1 MTGEVALG
9 ALLREP
15 ALAALLDALDGPGEE
30 TRVVGGAVRNLLLG
44 RPATDVDLATTAI
57 PDEVMRRARA
67 VGFGTVPTGLDHG
80 TVAVLVHG
88 RPFEVT
94 TLREDIETD
103 GRHAVVRFGRDFA
116 ADAARRDFTIN
127 ALSVGRGGRVHDTVG
142 GLADLAARRVRFI
155 GDPARR
161 IREDYLRI
169 LRLFRFHAE
178 YGDGPLDREG
188 LTAAI
193 RERGGLALLSRER
206 IRGEILKL
214 LAAPRAVEVVGEM
227 SDAGFLAA
235 VLAGVGDLGRLAR
248 ASRIAEGG
256 SPSDAEPDP
265 LRRLAALAVAVPE
278 DAERLREGLRLS
290 NAEADRLAAYARV
303 VSRLRAGSAPLDE
316 GAVRR
321 LAAEHG
327 VAALADALAATAGE
341 ARPTFCGKGADAV
354 RRLLTGAEP
363 PPTFPLRGADLV
375 AEGVPVGPRIGEGL
389 ARARDAW
396 LSAGCPTG
404 PDAAAR
410 LLPVAL
416 KAAAA

>member
-1 MTGEVALG
+1 MTGEAALA

-15 ALAALLDALDGPGEE
+15 ALAALLDALDGRGEE
-30 TRVVGGAVRNLLLG
+30 TRVVGGAVRNLILG
-44 RPATDVDLATTAI
+44 RPATDVDLVTTAM
-57 PDEVMRRARA
+57 PDEVIRRAKEA
-67 VGFGTVPTGLDHG
+67 GFGTVPTGLEHG
-80 TVAVLVHG
+80 TVTVLVDG

-94 TLREDIETD
+94 TVREDIETD

-116 ADAARRDFTIN
+116 ADAARRDFTVN
-127 ALSVGRGGRVHDTVG
+127 ALSVGRDGQVHDTVG
-142 GLADLAARRVRFI
+142 GLPDLATRRVRFI

-178 YGDGPLDREG
+178 YGKGPLDREG
-188 LTAAI
+188 LDASI
-193 RERGGLALLSRER
+193 RERGGLGLLSRER
-206 IRGEILKL
+206 IRAEFLKL
-214 LAAPRAVEVVGEM
+214 LAAPRADEVVGEM
-227 SDAGFLAA
+227 SDAGFLAL
-235 VLAGVGDLGRLAR
+235 VLAGVGELGRLAR
-248 ASRIAEGG
+248 ASRIADLGRV
-256 SPSDAEPDP
+256 SDAAPDS

-278 DAERLREGLRLS
+278 DAKRLRERLRLS
-290 NAEADRLAAYARV
+290 NGEAERLTAYARV
-303 VSRLRAGSAPLDE
+303 VARLKSGSAPLD
-316 GAVRR
+316 GGTVRR

-327 VAALADALAATAGE
+327 TAALADALAATTGE
-341 ARPTFCGKGADAV
+341 ARPTFGTEGAEAA

-363 PPTFPLRGADLV
+363 APAFPLRGADLV

-416 KAAAA
+416 EAAAA